1 MNYAA
6 FRSIGAYIPPRI
18 MSNADFEKII
28 DTTDEWI
35 TKRTGIKER
44 RLAEKDEAP
53 SDLGTK
59 AAEVAISRAGI
70 NKEDIDLII
79 CATVTPDFLCMPSTA
94 CLIASKLNLPN
105 IMAFDV
111 SAACT
116 GFVYILGIAKAF
128 IESGMKKNV
137 LIIGAEKYSSILN
150 YEDRT
155 TCFIF
160 GDGAGAAIISATN
173 DKSEAIIDVQ
183 CSSDGT
189 YEDLIKTA
197 GGGSKNPCSQEVLD
211 SKMACISM
219 KGNETFKLA
228 VKTLTSD
235 VVKMLEKHGLSN
247 KDITHFIPH
256 QANYRIIKA
265 VGEALNIND
274 EQTVVTVDKYGNT
287 SAASIPMAMNYAF
300 EEGRIKSGDTILF
313 DAFGGGLT
321 WGSALFK
328 FSPKK
333 NKKWF
338 NTTF

>member
-1 MNYAA
+1 MIYAA
-6 FRSIGAYIPPRI
+6 FRSIGAYIPPKI

-28 DTTDEWI
+28 DTSDEWI

-44 RLAEKDEAP
+44 RIANEGEAS
-53 SDLGTK
+53 SDLG
-59 AAEVAISRAGI
+59 ARAGEIAIERAGI
-70 NKEDIDLII
+70 SKEEIDLVI

-94 CLIASKLNLPN
+94 CLIAAKLGLPN
-105 IMAFDV
+105 VMAFDV

-116 GFVYILGIAKAF
+116 GFVYALNVAKAF

-137 LIIGAEKYSSILN
+137 LIVGAEKYSAILD
-150 YEDRT
+150 YTDRT
-155 TCFIF
+155 TCFLF

-173 DKSEAIIDVQ
+173 DKSESIIDIN
-183 CSSDGT
+183 CSSDGN
-189 YEDLIKTA
+189 YEDLIKTP
-197 GGGSKNPCSQEVLD
+197 GGGSKNPCSQEVLEN
-211 SKMACISM
+211 KMACIKM

-235 VVKMLEKHGLSN
+235 VKTMLEKHNLTN
-247 KDITHFIPH
+247 EDINHFIPH

-265 VGEALNIND
+265 VGEALDLSD
-274 EQTVVTVDKYGNT
+274 EKTVVTVDKYGNT

-300 EEGRIKSGDTILF
+300 EQGKIKAGDTILF

-328 FSPKK
+328 FAPIKR
-333 NKKWF
+333 
-338 NTTF
+338 

>member
-1 MNYAA
+1 MTYAA
-6 FRSIGAYIPPRI
+6 FRSIGAYIPPKI
-18 MSNADFEKII
+18 MTNADFEKII
-28 DTTDEWI
+28 DTSDEWI

-44 RLAEKDEAP
+44 RLAEDNEAS
-53 SDLGTK
+53 SDLGAK
-59 AAEVAISRAGI
+59 AANIAIQRAGI
-70 NKEDIDLII
+70 SKDDIDLII
-79 CATVTPDFLCMPSTA
+79 CATVTPDYLCMPSTA

-137 LIIGAEKYSSILN
+137 LIVGAEKYSSILN

-173 DKSEAIIDVQ
+173 DKNEAIIDVE

-197 GGGSKNPCSQEVLD
+197 GGGSKHPCSQEVLD
-211 SKMACISM
+211 EKMSCIAM

-235 VVKMLEKHGLSN
+235 VIKMLEKHKLSN
-247 KDITHFIPH
+247 EDITHFIPH

-265 VGEALNIND
+265 VGEALNLSE

-287 SAASIPMAMNYAF
+287 SAASIPMAMNFAF
-300 EEGRIKSGDTILF
+300 EQGRIKSGDTILF

-333 NKKWF
+333 
-338 NTTF
+338 

>member
-1 MNYAA
+1 MIYAA
-6 FRSIGAYIPPRI
+6 FRSIGAYIPPKI
-18 MSNADFEKII
+18 MTNADFEKII

-35 TKRTGIKER
+35 TRRTGIKER
-44 RLAEKDEAP
+44 RLAEKEEAP
-53 SDLGTK
+53 SDLGAR
-59 AAEVAISRAGI
+59 AAELAIQRANI
-70 NKEDIDLII
+70 SKDEIDLII
-79 CATVTPDFLCMPSTA
+79 CATVTPDYLCMPSTA
-94 CLIASKLNLPN
+94 CLIASKIGITNV
-105 IMAFDV
+105 MAFDV

-116 GFVYILGIAKAF
+116 GFVYILNIAKAF
-128 IESGMKKNV
+128 IESGLKKNV

-160 GDGAGAAIISATN
+160 GDGAGAAIISATD
-173 DKSEAIIDVQ
+173 DKSEAIIDVS

-189 YEDLIKTA
+189 YEDLIKTT
-197 GGGSKNPCSQEVLD
+197 GGGSKHPCSQEVLD
-211 SKMACISM
+211 AKMACISM

-235 VVKMLEKHGLSN
+235 VQEMMKRHNLSN
-247 KDITHFIPH
+247 EDINHFIPH

-265 VGEALNIND
+265 VGEALNLTD
-274 EQTVVTVDKYGNT
+274 EQTVVTVDKYANT

-300 EEGRIKSGDTILF
+300 EQGRIKAGDTVLF

-333 NKKWF
+333 
-338 NTTF
+338 

>member
-1 MNYAA
+1 MIYAA
-6 FRSIGAYIPPRI
+6 FRSIGAYIPPKI
-18 MSNADFEKII
+18 MTNADFEKII

-35 TKRTGIKER
+35 TRRTGIKER
-44 RLAEKDEAP
+44 RLAEDHEAP
-53 SDLGTK
+53 SDLGAR
-59 AAEVAISRAGI
+59 AAEVAIQRANI
-70 NKEDIDLII
+70 SKDEIDLII
-79 CATVTPDFLCMPSTA
+79 CATVTPDYLCMPSTA
-94 CLIASKLNLPN
+94 CLIASKIGITNV
-105 IMAFDV
+105 MAFDV

-116 GFVYILGIAKAF
+116 GFVYILNIAKAF
-128 IESGMKKNV
+128 IESGLKKNV

-173 DKSEAIIDVQ
+173 DKNEAIIDVS

-189 YEDLIKTA
+189 YEDLIKTT
-197 GGGSKNPCSQEVLD
+197 GGGSKHPCSQEVLD
-211 SKMACISM
+211 AKMACISM

-235 VVKMLEKHGLSN
+235 VQEMMKRHNLSN
-247 KDITHFIPH
+247 EDINHFIPH

-265 VGEALNIND
+265 VGEALNLTD
-274 EQTVVTVDKYGNT
+274 EQTVVTVDKYANT
-287 SAASIPMAMNYAF
+287 SAASIPMAMNYAY
-300 EEGRIKSGDTILF
+300 EQGRIKAGDTVLF

-333 NKKWF
+333 
-338 NTTF
+338 

>member
-1 MNYAA
+1 MTYAA
-6 FRSIGAYIPPRI
+6 FRSIGAYIPPKI
-18 MSNADFEKII
+18 MTNADFEKII

-44 RLAEKDEAP
+44 RLAEDNEAS
-53 SDLGTK
+53 SDLGVK
-59 AAEVAISRAGI
+59 AAQIAIQRAGI
-70 NKEDIDLII
+70 SKDDIDLII
-79 CATVTPDFLCMPSTA
+79 CATVTPDYLCMPSTA

-137 LIIGAEKYSSILN
+137 LIVGAEKYSSILN

-173 DKSEAIIDVQ
+173 DKNEAIIDVE

-197 GGGSKNPCSQEVLD
+197 GGGSKHPCSQEVLD
-211 SKMACISM
+211 AKMSCIAM

-235 VVKMLEKHGLSN
+235 VIKMLEKHKLSN
-247 KDITHFIPH
+247 EDITHFIPH

-265 VGEALNIND
+265 VGEALNLSE
-274 EQTVVTVDKYGNT
+274 EQN
-287 SAASIPMAMNYAF
+287 SCNC
-300 EEGRIKSGDTILF
+300 
-313 DAFGGGLT
+313 
-321 WGSALFK
+321 
-328 FSPKK
+328 
-333 NKKWF
+333 
-338 NTTF
+338 

>member
-1 MNYAA
+1 MTYAA
-6 FRSIGAYIPPRI
+6 FRSIGAYVPSKI
-18 MSNADFEKII
+18 MTNQDFEKII
-28 DTTDEWI
+28 DTSDEWI

-44 RLAEKDEAP
+44 RLAENNEAS
-53 SDLGTK
+53 SDLGVK
-59 AAEVAISRAGI
+59 AAKQAIQRANI
-70 NKEDIDLII
+70 DKSEIDLVI
-79 CATVTPDFLCMPSTA
+79 CATVTPDFLCMPATA

-105 IMAFDV
+105 VMAFDV

-116 GFVYILGIAKAF
+116 GFVYVLSIAKAF
-128 IESGMKKNV
+128 IESGIKKNV
-137 LIIGAEKYSSILN
+137 LIVGAEKYSSILN
-150 YEDRT
+150 YEDRG

-160 GDGAGAAIISATN
+160 GDGAGAAIISATQ
-173 DKSEAIIDVQ
+173 DKDEAIIDIN

-211 SKMACISM
+211 NKMACISM

-228 VKTLTSD
+228 VKTMTSD
-235 VVKMLEKHGLSN
+235 VQDMMKRHNLSN
-247 KDITHFIPH
+247 EDITHFIPH

-265 VGEALNIND
+265 VGEALKLKE
-274 EQTVVTVDKYGNT
+274 EQIVVTVDKYGNT

-300 EEGRIKSGDTILF
+300 EQGKIKAGDTILF

-328 FSPKK
+328 FAPKK
-333 NKKWF
+333 
-338 NTTF
+338 